1 MGGQIGA
8 DSVLGQGSRFWVV
21 LPLAPG
27 RAPDERCAL
36 DPAAP
41 QAAPDIDALRTGNAG
56 RHVLLAE
63 DNPLN
68 QEIARELQE
77 NVGLKVSIAQN
88 GQEAVEMAGQADY
101 DLILMDLSMPVM
113 GGLEAATAIRALP
126 TYSTRP
132 ILALTANAFAED
144 RQHCLEAGMNDHLA
158 KPVTPTTLYQALARW
173 MPAQGAPT
181 PRAETPADTP
191 RPTPALR
198 HFVAE
203 LGKLLDENDVRAG
216 PLWREQ
222 GRQLEALVGPGA
234 GQIGQAIELF
244 EFEEAATLLAGI
256 VATHPELG
264 EQDEAAPPGA

>member
-1 MGGQIGA
+1 
-8 DSVLGQGSRFWVV
+8 
-21 LPLAPG
+21 
-27 RAPDERCAL
+27 
-36 DPAAP
+36 
-41 QAAPDIDALRTGNAG
+41 
-56 RHVLLAE
+56 
-63 DNPLN
+63 
-68 QEIARELQE
+68 
-77 NVGLKVSIAQN
+77 
-88 GQEAVEMAGQADY
+88 MAGQADY

-158 KPVTPTTLYQALARW
+158 KPVTPTALYQALARW

-181 PRAETPADTP
+181 PRAGTPADTP

-198 HFVAE
+198 HFGAE

>member
-1 MGGQIGA
+1 
-8 DSVLGQGSRFWVV
+8 
-21 LPLAPG
+21 
-27 RAPDERCAL
+27 
-36 DPAAP
+36 
-41 QAAPDIDALRTGNAG
+41 
-56 RHVLLAE
+56 
-63 DNPLN
+63 
-68 QEIARELQE
+68 
-77 NVGLKVSIAQN
+77 
-88 GQEAVEMAGQADY
+88 
-101 DLILMDLSMPVM
+101 
-113 GGLEAATAIRALP
+113 
-126 TYSTRP
+126 
-132 ILALTANAFAED
+132 
-144 RQHCLEAGMNDHLA
+144 MNDHLA

-222 GRQLEALVGPGA
+222 GRQLAALVGPDA